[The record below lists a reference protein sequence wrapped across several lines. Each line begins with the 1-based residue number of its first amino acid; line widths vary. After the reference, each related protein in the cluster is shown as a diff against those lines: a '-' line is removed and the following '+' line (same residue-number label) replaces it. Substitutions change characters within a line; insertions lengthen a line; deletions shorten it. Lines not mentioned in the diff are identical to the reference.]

1 MNRSESIKSLAAA
14 LSKAQ
19 GSMGGASKDSK
30 NPFYKTTYAD
40 LSAVVEA
47 VKSPFSENGLSYC
60 QFPFFA
66 DGRVGVETILMHS
79 SGEWMSSE
87 LTFPVTK
94 QDAQS
99 VGSAVTYARRYAL
112 QAIAGVPSEDD
123 DGNSASQKSDK
134 QHQSMPATNHSKI
147 INSYLSMNSDEQTK
161 TWATLN
167 APQQKAILEA
177 IEKLNKK

>member
-79 SGEWMSSE
+79 SGE
-87 LTFPVTK
+87 LTLPVTK

-123 DGNSASQKSDK
+123 DGNSASQKSYK